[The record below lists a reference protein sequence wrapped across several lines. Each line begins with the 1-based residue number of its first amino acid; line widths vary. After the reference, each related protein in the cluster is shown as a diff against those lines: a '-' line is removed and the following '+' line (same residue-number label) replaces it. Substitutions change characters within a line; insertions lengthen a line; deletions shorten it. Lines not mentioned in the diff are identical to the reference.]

1 MTAGNLQSVER
12 IGMFA
17 LLLLAYILCS
27 LIFRV
32 LSLLQQEHLRISV
45 EQVIIQRCCKSL
57 PVWTSSPGEDR
68 DCSEAKK
75 DNGAF
80 SIDSL
85 SILLQQHSL
94 EHMSALGIIQ
104 PQSDASS
111 ESEASLEDLSAISTN
126 LCTLTSSSQSH
137 LSSCSYTFLLTP
149 SALSFLKSHSPL
161 LATLACLSACKGE
174 TPRIQSTGWSGYF
187 RSGRKEVFLD
197 VEQISCEAENFLKE
211 FPVLRTYLHTMAEP
225 VLGTPLNEGVEGS
238 VRFGTVVCGKPLV
251 SLLLSGPREKISQ
264 AVVTEAFQNA
274 LSARDLDR
282 ALRLLELYG
291 QSCSQEGVLR
301 DHLLVCAALEG
312 RCFLTKIFMARLLCF
327 CVSTS
332 IMNTSM
338 RSIFSILCI
347 LTYIQPIY
355 VNQQ

>member
-1 MTAGNLQSVER
+1 M
-12 IGMFA
+12 
-17 LLLLAYILCS
+17 
-27 LIFRV
+27 
-32 LSLLQQEHLRISV
+32 
-45 EQVIIQRCCKSL
+45 
-57 PVWTSSPGEDR
+57 WTSSPGEDG

-111 ESEASLEDLSAISTN
+111 ESEASLEDLSSIST
-126 LCTLTSSSQSH
+126 H

-174 TPRIQSTGWSGYF
+174 TPRMQSTGWSGYF
-187 RSGRKEVFLD
+187 RSGRKEVVLD

-211 FPVLRTYLHTMAEP
+211 FPVLQTYLHTMAEP
-225 VLGTPLNEGVEGS
+225 VLGTSLNEGVEGS

-282 ALRLLELYG
+282 ALTLLELYG
-291 QSCSQEGVLR
+291 QSCSQEKVLK
-301 DHLLVCAALEG
+301 DHLLGCAALEG
-312 RCFLTKIFMARLLCF
+312 RYFLTKTFMARLLCF
-327 CVSTS
+327 HELC
-332 IMNTSM
+332 IFMNMSM
-338 RSIFSILCI
+338 RSILCI
-347 LTYIQPIY
+347 LTIDTFWSA
-355 VNQQ
+355 V